1 MALNNST
8 ALRQA
13 NSQNRVTQAGATAQW
28 RVYNGVRPVGS
39 GAVTGVNTL
48 LATLI
53 AGATIGTATNGALD
67 IDEAGLT
74 QTVGSHLNGTGT
86 FIDLTT
92 SAGVLVSRA
101 DIGAGAGNVQINGP
115 VVTGQPVSFV
125 APATIT
131 EGNV

>member
-1 MALNNST
+1 MSLNNS
-8 ALRQA
+8 ALLRQDNA
-13 NSQNRVTQAGATAQW
+13 QNRVTRAGANAKWQLRGGT
-28 RVYNGVRPVGS
+28 RPVGS
-39 GAVTGVNTL
+39 GAVTGANPL
-48 LATLI
+48 YATLI

-74 QTVGSHLNGTGT
+74 QVVANHVSGTPT

-92 SAGVLVSRA
+92 SADVLVSRA
-101 DIGAGAGNVQINGP
+101 DIGAGTGNMQISGP
-115 VVTGQPVSFV
+115 VVTGQLVSFV

>member
-13 NSQNRVTQAGATAQW
+13 NSQNRVTQAGANAQW
-28 RVYNGVRPVGS
+28 RVYNGTRPVGS
-39 GAVTGVNTL
+39 GAVTGANTL

-53 AGATIGTATNGALD
+53 AGATIGTATNGVLD

-74 QTVGSHLNGTGT
+74 QTVASHVGGTAT

-101 DIGAGAGNVQINGP
+101 DIGAGAGNMQISGP
-115 VVTGQPVSFV
+115 VVTGQLVSFV

-131 EGNV
+131 EGNA